1 MKKLILGIVIF
12 LLIVGVVPIHEL
24 GHIIMAKILGG
35 EVRDISWLSF
45 SSITDSQGEYYGGWV
60 TIENIPYNWKW
71 VLVVLAGGIFQGLIY
86 VKIGFILSKRKFF
99 RSEKRQAFK
108 IISLTCLILGS
119 LGLIASIYELWMAN
133 QGIYPS

>member
-1 MKKLILGIVIF
+1 MPV
-12 LLIVGVVPIHEL
+12 HEL
-24 GHIIMAKILGG
+24 GHIIMAKTLGG

-60 TIENIPYNWKW
+60 YIEKIHYNWKW
-71 VLVVLAGGIFQGLIY
+71 VLVFLAGGMFQGLIY
-86 VKIGFILSKRKFF
+86 VTIWFTLSDRKFF

-108 IISLTCLILGS
+108 IISLTCFILGI
-119 LGLIASIYELWMAN
+119 LGLLTSIYEVWMAN